1 MRVARRKG
9 DSMRTRVWALVVGV
23 AVTALIF
30 VPAATPAQTVPAAV
44 DLCNSALQP
53 VMGGSLPSGEP
64 LAACQWDMLQMH
76 ATTDGSYEIATGRG
90 VEVGVIDGGVDLT
103 HPDIAPNLNVALSC
117 SFIFSTTPT
126 AAPFEIA
133 NGDCANKSAVQDPAS
148 HGTHVSSIIA
158 APVNGVGIAGVAP
171 EATIVA
177 LKACTIAGFC
187 FADSVA
193 AALRYAGDKRLDVVN
208 LSLFADPFLYYCGND
223 AEQRAIYDSMRDAAR
238 YAQQRGVVIVAA
250 AGNESDDLQ
259 HPTLDRI
266 SPDWPPDSAIVREVR
281 NNCRVAPTEI
291 PGVLAVSATGPF
303 GIAAYTSVGMSV
315 VGVAAPGGDFL
326 QTGDVVPQYSVMA
339 AASSTDDPDLGIFS
353 FLDLFIDPF
362 FPGFTVIDG
371 QGNRWMAI
379 DGTSMA
385 SPHAAGVAALVRERH
400 PNWSPGAVI
409 SAVQRSAQR
418 RPCPGPGEPVVLD
431 FDTGEV
437 VTCQGQGGRTSY
449 FGHGFVDALAAAR
462 S

>member
-1 MRVARRKG
+1 
-9 DSMRTRVWALVVGV
+9 VWALVVVV
-23 AVTALIF
+23 AVAALVF
-30 VPAATPAQTVPAAV
+30 VPAATPAQAVPNAV
-44 DLCNSALQP
+44 NMCNNALQP
-53 VMGGSLPSGEP
+53 VMNGSLPSGEP
-64 LAACQWDMLQMH
+64 LAACQWDMLQMN
-76 ATTDGSYEIATGRG
+76 ATTNGSYRVATGRG
-90 VEVGVIDGGVDLT
+90 VEVGVIDGGVDFT
-103 HPDIAPNLNVALSC
+103 HPDIAPNVNLALSC
-117 SFIFSTTPT
+117 SFLFSTTPT

-133 NGDCANKSAVQDPAS
+133 NGDCTNKAAVQDPAS
-148 HGTHVSSIIA
+148 HGTHVASIIA
-158 APVNGVGIAGVAP
+158 APVNSVGIAGVAP
-171 EATIVA
+171 QATIVA
-177 LKACTIAGFC
+177 LKACTIVGFC

-223 AEQRAIYDSMRDAAR
+223 AEQRAIYRSLRDAAR

-250 AGNESDDLQ
+250 AGNESHDLQ
-259 HPTLDRI
+259 HPTRDTI
-266 SPDWPPDSAIVREVR
+266 SPDWPPDSAVDRVVR

-315 VGVAAPGGDFL
+315 VGVAAPGGDL
-326 QTGDVVPQYSVMA
+326 VQTGDLVPQNSVLA

-353 FLDLFIDPF
+353 FLDFFDQFI
-362 FPGFTVIDG
+362 PGLTVTDA

-409 SAVQRSAQR
+409 SAVQRSSHR
-418 RPCPGPGEPVVLD
+418 RSCPGPGEPAVFDIAGNVVP
-431 FDTGEV
+431 
-437 VTCQGQGGRTSY
+437 CQGQGGRTSY